1 MDSFAMPEPQ
11 PAEPTPERPC
21 FQFGLKHLLIGTAI
35 FALVLGIWTGY
46 IRKAVDVRKADTS
59 DRIYERYFGFNL
71 EDMKVRNILVA
82 TGTFT
87 KSTWLSGTLY
97 LVHGG
102 SISLVNSWTVGRG
115 PNRVGDGIWE
125 GMKITVALGDKNTP
139 NGRVTNLGAAGH
151 TRGGGNGSDLPN
163 TVNVTLSL
171 AMPGRILPGANHIVY
186 VEGDREP
193 VVDQVMSVDEF
204 ARKNAGDYL
213 VVTLEIR

>member
-1 MDSFAMPEPQ
+1 MASFTTSEPEPA
-11 PAEPTPERPC
+11 PPKLDRRR

-35 FALVLGIWTGY
+35 VALVLGIWTGY
-46 IRKAVDVRKADTS
+46 IRKAVDVRKADAS
-59 DRIYERYFGFNL
+59 DRTYERYFGFDM
-71 EDMKVRNILVA
+71 EDMKARNILVA

-102 SISLVNSWTVGRG
+102 SISAVNSWTVGRS
-115 PNRVGDGIWE
+115 PNRIGDGIWE
-125 GMKITVALGDKNTP
+125 GMKITLALGEKNTP

-163 TVNVTLSL
+163 TVNVTSSL

-193 VVDQVMSVDEF
+193 VVDRTMSVDEF
-204 ARKNAGDYL
+204 AQKNAGDYL